1 MDICF
6 IIIIIIIIII
16 KKEGFIYL
24 SKLLIHTE
32 SIC

>member
-6 IIIIIIIIII
+6 IIIIIII